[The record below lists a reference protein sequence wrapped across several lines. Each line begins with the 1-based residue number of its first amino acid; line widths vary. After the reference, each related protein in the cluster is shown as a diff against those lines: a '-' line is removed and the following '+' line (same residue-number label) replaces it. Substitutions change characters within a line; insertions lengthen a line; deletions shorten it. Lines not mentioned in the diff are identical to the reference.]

1 MNIGYLDQNGVTSTP
16 EATTNGLGG
25 TLPRPASAGAAA
37 VPSRTHEDT
46 ILYDYPPSTIGPKT
60 PPAGGVSRASSRHRG
75 VSNLRKQH
83 SVSCANHCCESKT
96 KVWHHA
102 YVDGNGHA
110 FSYHDPAFFCE
121 W

>member
-16 EATTNGLGG
+16 EANTTNGLGS

-83 SVSCANHCCESKT
+83 SVSCANHCCESGPRESKT
-96 KVWHHA
+96 KV
-102 YVDGNGHA
+102 
-110 FSYHDPAFFCE
+110 
-121 W
+121 